1 MKTVRLLGSFLAG
14 ATRAIGEGFVAFFR
28 FTEEDANILLSAH
41 GFHAAERER
50 LEKSVSDEKGKNLR
64 LSEEFAEEARHAC
77 ARLSVDPPE
86 IRREWWRDLIKI
98 GKSGENLVRP
108 VRLVTSELVA
118 ALAGS
123 SSPDDIERLFQRPSP
138 HFRII
143 RMTATIAA
151 ASAVA
156 MAVFMAGRMFPDGR
170 RNAVARLAAVSPAP
184 TLLLQIAATTPAIS
198 QAVPIALPIIAAPTP
213 VLSAP
218 PHILVKRPETEPLI
232 KTRHIPL
239 IAKESKIEAVERASA
254 PWDGREKTIDRQLN
268 NIDKRI
274 TTSSEGRKRTLVE
287 RQSLLERKRDYV
299 RRSRKYYKG
308 EARLAWDKAHG
319 APTLWD
325 HLLANIGF

>member
-1 MKTVRLLGSFLAG
+1 MKTVRLLGSSLAG
-14 ATRAIGEGFVAFFR
+14 ATRAIGEGFLAFFR

-41 GFHAAERER
+41 GFHAAEIER

-64 LSEEFAEEARHAC
+64 VSEEFAEEARHAC

-118 ALAGS
+118 AIAES
-123 SSPDDIERLFQRPSP
+123 SSPDHIERLFPRPSP

-143 RMTATIAA
+143 RMTATMAA

-156 MAVFMAGRMFPDGR
+156 MAVFMAGRMYPDGR
-170 RNAVARLAAVSPAP
+170 RNAAARLAAVSPAP
-184 TLLLQIAATTPAIS
+184 TLLPQIAATTPAIS
-198 QAVPIALPIIAAPTP
+198 QAVPIALPVVAAPTP
-213 VLSAP
+213 SAP

-274 TTSSEGRKRTLVE
+274 TTSSEGRKRTLVDQ
-287 RQSLLERKRDYV
+287 QSLLERKRAYV
-299 RRSRKYYKG
+299 RSSRKHYKD

-325 HLLANIGF
+325 HLVASLGF